1 MGAQSAHSSSPP
13 APLPALNTLVVHGA
27 GGVEVP
33 QRRFSPFSLIPSL
46 DSLSAPD
53 SASLFPAGLVDS
65 TNDHEPLD
73 LRASNSWSLRSDEV
87 EPRELAEVLSTNA
100 LAPFVLAQRL
110 RPLMRKSPH
119 AARYL
124 VLVSSMEGRLN
135 RSKADMHVH
144 TNMAKA
150 SLNAFT
156 RTAAADFA
164 AERIYLN
171 SVDTGWNSEER
182 AVNDPKRA
190 PEFETPLDCADGAAR
205 VLDPIF
211 VGETEKRFI
220 FGQFLKDYAPGD
232 W

>member
-1 MGAQSAHSSSPP
+1 
-13 APLPALNTLVVHGA
+13 VHGA

-46 DSLSAPD
+46 DSLSASD

-110 RPLMRKSPH
+110 RPLMKKSPH

-124 VLVSSMEGRLN
+124 ILVSSMEGRLN

-150 SLNAFT
+150 GTPIHQRT
-156 RTAAADFA
+156 RHGGLRSTGCRRAAGQGCSGRGWTLTPCVIVCVLAVFVVLCCLALPCFQPSTRSRARPRPSSPPSGSISTASTPAGT
-164 AERIYLN
+164 RK
-171 SVDTGWNSEER
+171 SE
-182 AVNDPKRA
+182 P
-190 PEFETPLDCADGAAR
+190 
-205 VLDPIF
+205 
-211 VGETEKRFI
+211 
-220 FGQFLKDYAPGD
+220 
-232 W
+232 